1 MEEKKLV
8 EDFWNEASCGEELYL
23 KGFDKDSY
31 INQSIIMYSLEPEI
45 LEFAEFPKFK
55 GKRILEIGTALG
67 GFTMFLKKVVDSF
80 NLDTKILTF
89 DISAR
94 PWYDDMKKMG
104 IDVRVEDIFNDYQ
117 DIPNEIKNFIKQD
130 GLTIILCDGGDKI
143 REFKLLS
150 HFLKKGDII
159 MAHDY
164 APNQE
169 YFDNYINGK
178 IWNWLEIQ
186 DKDINES
193 CMKHN
198 LTPFMEYELRDVV
211 WVGKIK
217 E

>member
-1 MEEKKLV
+1 MRNLQGKITKTSNLTENDSLSAFDGNMAQQHHNVYSTFYKLI
-8 EDFWNEASCGEELYL
+8 DDT
-23 KGFDKDSY
+23 K
-31 INQSIIMYSLEPEI
+31 P
-45 LEFAEFPKFK
+45 
-55 GKRILEIGTALG
+55 KRILEIGTALG

-104 IDVRVEDIFNDYQ
+104 IDVRVEDIFDDYQ

>member
-1 MEEKKLV
+1 MRNLQGKITKTSNLTENDSLSAFDGNMAQQHHNVYSTFYKLI
-8 EDFWNEASCGEELYL
+8 DDT
-23 KGFDKDSY
+23 K
-31 INQSIIMYSLEPEI
+31 P
-45 LEFAEFPKFK
+45 
-55 GKRILEIGTALG
+55 KRILEIGTALG

-164 APNQE
+164 APNQD

>member
-1 MEEKKLV
+1 MRQLNGNITKTSNLTENDSLSAFDGNMAQQHHNVYSTFYKLI
-8 EDFWNEASCGEELYL
+8 DDT
-23 KGFDKDSY
+23 K
-31 INQSIIMYSLEPEI
+31 P
-45 LEFAEFPKFK
+45 
-55 GKRILEIGTALG
+55 KRILEIGTALG

-94 PWYDDMKKMG
+94 PWYDDMKQMG

-169 YFDNYINGK
+169 YFDNYINNK

>member
-1 MEEKKLV
+1 MRNLQGKITKTSNLTENDSLSAFDGNMAQQHHNVYSTFYKLI
-8 EDFWNEASCGEELYL
+8 DDT
-23 KGFDKDSY
+23 K
-31 INQSIIMYSLEPEI
+31 P
-45 LEFAEFPKFK
+45 
-55 GKRILEIGTALG
+55 KRILEIGTALG

-94 PWYDDMKKMG
+94 PWYDDMKQMG
-104 IDVRVEDIFNDYQ
+104 IDVRVEDIFDDYQ

-169 YFDNYINGK
+169 YFDNYINNK

>member
-1 MEEKKLV
+1 MRNLQGKITKTSNLTENDSLSAFDGNMAQQHHNVYSTFYKLI
-8 EDFWNEASCGEELYL
+8 DDT
-23 KGFDKDSY
+23 K
-31 INQSIIMYSLEPEI
+31 P
-45 LEFAEFPKFK
+45 
-55 GKRILEIGTALG
+55 KRILEIGTALG

-94 PWYDDMKKMG
+94 PWYDDMKQMG
-104 IDVRVEDIFNDYQ
+104 IDVRVEDIFDDYQ

-217 E
+217 Q

>member
-1 MEEKKLV
+1 MRQLNGNITKTSNLTENDSLSAFDGNMAQQHHNVYATFYKLI
-8 EDFWNEASCGEELYL
+8 DDT
-23 KGFDKDSY
+23 K
-31 INQSIIMYSLEPEI
+31 P
-45 LEFAEFPKFK
+45 
-55 GKRILEIGTALG
+55 KRILEIGTALG

-94 PWYDDMKKMG
+94 PWYDDMKQMG
-104 IDVRVEDIFNDYQ
+104 IDVRVEDIFDDYQ

>member
-1 MEEKKLV
+1 MRQLNGNITKTSNLTKNDSLSAFDGNMAQQHHNVYSTFYKLI
-8 EDFWNEASCGEELYL
+8 DDT
-23 KGFDKDSY
+23 K
-31 INQSIIMYSLEPEI
+31 P
-45 LEFAEFPKFK
+45 
-55 GKRILEIGTALG
+55 KRILEIGTALG

>member
-1 MEEKKLV
+1 MRNLQGKITKTSNLTENDSLSAFDGNMAQQHHNVYSTFYKLI
-8 EDFWNEASCGEELYL
+8 DDT
-23 KGFDKDSY
+23 K
-31 INQSIIMYSLEPEI
+31 P
-45 LEFAEFPKFK
+45 
-55 GKRILEIGTALG
+55 KRILEIGTALG

-198 LTPFMEYELRDVV
+198 LTPFMVYELRDVV

>member
-1 MEEKKLV
+1 MRQLNGNITKTSNLTENDSLSAFDGNMAQQHHNVYSTFYKLI
-8 EDFWNEASCGEELYL
+8 DDT
-23 KGFDKDSY
+23 K
-31 INQSIIMYSLEPEI
+31 P
-45 LEFAEFPKFK
+45 
-55 GKRILEIGTALG
+55 KRILEIGTALG

-94 PWYDDMKKMG
+94 PWYDDMKQMG
-104 IDVRVEDIFNDYQ
+104 IDVRVEDIFDDYQ

-211 WVGKIK
+211 WVGKLK

>member
-1 MEEKKLV
+1 
-8 EDFWNEASCGEELYL
+8 
-23 KGFDKDSY
+23 
-31 INQSIIMYSLEPEI
+31 
-45 LEFAEFPKFK
+45 
-55 GKRILEIGTALG
+55 
-67 GFTMFLKKVVDSF
+67 
-80 NLDTKILTF
+80 
-89 DISAR
+89 
-94 PWYDDMKKMG
+94 MKQMG
-104 IDVRVEDIFNDYQ
+104 IDVRVEDIFDDYQ

>member
-1 MEEKKLV
+1 MRQLNGNITKTSNLTKNDSLSAFDGNMAQQHHNVYSTFYKLI
-8 EDFWNEASCGEELYL
+8 DDT
-23 KGFDKDSY
+23 K
-31 INQSIIMYSLEPEI
+31 P
-45 LEFAEFPKFK
+45 
-55 GKRILEIGTALG
+55 KRILEIGTALG

-94 PWYDDMKKMG
+94 PWYDDMKQMG
-104 IDVRVEDIFNDYQ
+104 IDVRVEDIFDDYQ

>member
-1 MEEKKLV
+1 MRNLQGKITKTSNLTENDSLSAFDGNMAQQHHNVYSTFYKLI
-8 EDFWNEASCGEELYL
+8 DDT
-23 KGFDKDSY
+23 K
-31 INQSIIMYSLEPEI
+31 P
-45 LEFAEFPKFK
+45 
-55 GKRILEIGTALG
+55 KRIVEIGTALG

>member
-1 MEEKKLV
+1 MRQLNGNITKTSNLTENDSLSAFDGNIAQQHHNVYSTFYKLI
-8 EDFWNEASCGEELYL
+8 DDT
-23 KGFDKDSY
+23 K
-31 INQSIIMYSLEPEI
+31 P
-45 LEFAEFPKFK
+45 
-55 GKRILEIGTALG
+55 KRILEIGTALG

>member
-1 MEEKKLV
+1 MAQQHHNVYSTFYKLI
-8 EDFWNEASCGEELYL
+8 DDT
-23 KGFDKDSY
+23 K
-31 INQSIIMYSLEPEI
+31 P
-45 LEFAEFPKFK
+45 
-55 GKRILEIGTALG
+55 KRILEIGTALG
-67 GFTMFLKKVVDSF
+67 GFTIFLKKVVDSF

-169 YFDNYINGK
+169 YFDNYINNK

>member
-1 MEEKKLV
+1 MRNLQGKITKTSNLTENDSLSAFDGNMAQQHHNVYSTFYKLI
-8 EDFWNEASCGEELYL
+8 DDT
-23 KGFDKDSY
+23 K
-31 INQSIIMYSLEPEI
+31 P
-45 LEFAEFPKFK
+45 
-55 GKRILEIGTALG
+55 KRILEIGTALG

>member
-1 MEEKKLV
+1 MRQLNGNITKTSNLTENDSLSAFDGNMAQQHHNVYSTFYKLI
-8 EDFWNEASCGEELYL
+8 DDT
-23 KGFDKDSY
+23 K
-31 INQSIIMYSLEPEI
+31 P
-45 LEFAEFPKFK
+45 
-55 GKRILEIGTALG
+55 KRILEIGTALG

-94 PWYDDMKKMG
+94 PWYDDMKQMG

-143 REFKLLS
+143 KEFKLLS

>member
-1 MEEKKLV
+1 MRNLEGKITKTSNLAENDSLSAYDGHSAQQHHNVYSTFYKLI
-8 EDFWNEASCGEELYL
+8 DDT
-23 KGFDKDSY
+23 K
-31 INQSIIMYSLEPEI
+31 P
-45 LEFAEFPKFK
+45 
-55 GKRILEIGTALG
+55 KRILEIGTALG
-67 GFTMFLKKVVDSF
+67 GLTMFMKKVVDS
-80 NLDTKILTF
+80 LDLNTNILTL

-94 PWYDDMKKMG
+94 PWYDDMKQMG
-104 IDVRVEDIFNDYQ
+104 IDVRVEDIFDDYQ

-169 YFDNYINGK
+169 YFDFYINGK

-217 E
+217 Q

>member
-1 MEEKKLV
+1 MRNLEGKITKTSNLTENDSLSAFDGNMAQQHHNVYSTFYKLI
-8 EDFWNEASCGEELYL
+8 DDT
-23 KGFDKDSY
+23 K
-31 INQSIIMYSLEPEI
+31 P
-45 LEFAEFPKFK
+45 
-55 GKRILEIGTALG
+55 KRILEIGTALG

-164 APNQE
+164 APNQD

>member
-1 MEEKKLV
+1 MRQLNGNITKTSNLTENDSLSAFDGNMAQQHHNVYSTFYKLI
-8 EDFWNEASCGEELYL
+8 DDT
-23 KGFDKDSY
+23 K
-31 INQSIIMYSLEPEI
+31 P
-45 LEFAEFPKFK
+45 
-55 GKRILEIGTALG
+55 KRILEIGTALG

>member
-1 MEEKKLV
+1 MKNLQGKITKTSNLTENDSLSAFDGNMAQQHHNVYSTFYKLI
-8 EDFWNEASCGEELYL
+8 DDT
-23 KGFDKDSY
+23 K
-31 INQSIIMYSLEPEI
+31 P
-45 LEFAEFPKFK
+45 
-55 GKRILEIGTALG
+55 KRILEIGTALG

>member
-1 MEEKKLV
+1 MRQLNGNITKTSNLTENDSLSAFDGNMAQQHHNVYSTFYKLI
-8 EDFWNEASCGEELYL
+8 DDT
-23 KGFDKDSY
+23 K
-31 INQSIIMYSLEPEI
+31 P
-45 LEFAEFPKFK
+45 
-55 GKRILEIGTALG
+55 KRIVEIGTALG

>member
-1 MEEKKLV
+1 MRQLNGNITKTSNLTENDSLSAFDGNMAQQHHNVYSTFYKLI
-8 EDFWNEASCGEELYL
+8 DDT
-23 KGFDKDSY
+23 K
-31 INQSIIMYSLEPEI
+31 P
-45 LEFAEFPKFK
+45 
-55 GKRILEIGTALG
+55 KRILEIGTALG

-94 PWYDDMKKMG
+94 PWYDDMKQMG
-104 IDVRVEDIFNDYQ
+104 IDVRVEDIFDDYQ

>member
-1 MEEKKLV
+1 MRNLQGKITKTSNLTENDSLSAFDGNMAQQHHNVYSTFYKLI
-8 EDFWNEASCGEELYL
+8 DDT
-23 KGFDKDSY
+23 K
-31 INQSIIMYSLEPEI
+31 P
-45 LEFAEFPKFK
+45 
-55 GKRILEIGTALG
+55 KRILEIGTALG

-94 PWYDDMKKMG
+94 PWYDDMKQMG
-104 IDVRVEDIFNDYQ
+104 IDVRVEDIFDDYQ

>member
-1 MEEKKLV
+1 MRNLQGKITKTSNLTENDSLSAFDGNMAQQHHNVYSTFYKLI
-8 EDFWNEASCGEELYL
+8 DDT
-23 KGFDKDSY
+23 K
-31 INQSIIMYSLEPEI
+31 P
-45 LEFAEFPKFK
+45 
-55 GKRILEIGTALG
+55 KRILEIGTALG

-104 IDVRVEDIFNDYQ
+104 IDIRVEDIFNDYQ

>member
-1 MEEKKLV
+1 MRNLEGKITKTSNLAENDSLSAYDGHSAQQHHNAYSTFYKLI
-8 EDFWNEASCGEELYL
+8 DDT
-23 KGFDKDSY
+23 K
-31 INQSIIMYSLEPEI
+31 P
-45 LEFAEFPKFK
+45 
-55 GKRILEIGTALG
+55 KRILEIGTALG
-67 GFTMFLKKVVDSF
+67 GLTMFMKKVVDS
-80 NLDTKILTF
+80 LDLNTNILTL

-94 PWYDDMKKMG
+94 PWYDDMKQMG
-104 IDVRVEDIFNDYQ
+104 IDVRVEDIFDDYQ

-169 YFDNYINGK
+169 YFDFYINGK

-217 E
+217 Q

>member
-1 MEEKKLV
+1 MKNLQGKITKTSNLTENDSLSAFDGNMAQQHHNVYSTFYKLI
-8 EDFWNEASCGEELYL
+8 DDT
-23 KGFDKDSY
+23 K
-31 INQSIIMYSLEPEI
+31 P
-45 LEFAEFPKFK
+45 
-55 GKRILEIGTALG
+55 KRILEIGTALG

-94 PWYDDMKKMG
+94 PWYDDMKQMG
-104 IDVRVEDIFNDYQ
+104 IDVRVEDIFDDYQ

>member
-1 MEEKKLV
+1 MRNLQGKITKTSNLTENDSLSAFDGNMAQQHHNVYSTFYKLI
-8 EDFWNEASCGEELYL
+8 DDT
-23 KGFDKDSY
+23 K
-31 INQSIIMYSLEPEI
+31 P
-45 LEFAEFPKFK
+45 
-55 GKRILEIGTALG
+55 KRIVEIGTALG

-193 CMKHN
+193 CVKHN

>member
-1 MEEKKLV
+1 LTENDSLSAFDGNMAQQHHNVYSTFYKLI
-8 EDFWNEASCGEELYL
+8 DDT
-23 KGFDKDSY
+23 K
-31 INQSIIMYSLEPEI
+31 P
-45 LEFAEFPKFK
+45 
-55 GKRILEIGTALG
+55 KRILEIGTALG

-169 YFDNYINGK
+169 YFDNYINNK

>member
-1 MEEKKLV
+1 MRQLNGNITKTSNLTENDSLSAFDGNMAQQHHNVYSTFYKLI
-8 EDFWNEASCGEELYL
+8 DDT
-23 KGFDKDSY
+23 K
-31 INQSIIMYSLEPEI
+31 P
-45 LEFAEFPKFK
+45 
-55 GKRILEIGTALG
+55 KRILEIGTALG
-67 GFTMFLKKVVDSF
+67 GFTIFLKKVVDSF

>member
-1 MEEKKLV
+1 MRNLQGKITKTSNLTENDSLSAFDGNMAQQHHNVYSTFYKLI
-8 EDFWNEASCGEELYL
+8 DDT
-23 KGFDKDSY
+23 K
-31 INQSIIMYSLEPEI
+31 P
-45 LEFAEFPKFK
+45 
-55 GKRILEIGTALG
+55 KRILEIGTALG

-169 YFDNYINGK
+169 YFDNYINNK

>member
-1 MEEKKLV
+1 MRNLQGKITKTSNLTENDSLSAFDGNMAQQHHNVYSTFYKLI
-8 EDFWNEASCGEELYL
+8 DDT
-23 KGFDKDSY
+23 K
-31 INQSIIMYSLEPEI
+31 P
-45 LEFAEFPKFK
+45 
-55 GKRILEIGTALG
+55 KRILEIGTALG

-150 HFLKKGDII
+150 PFLKKGDII

-164 APNQE
+164 APNQD